1 MILPAPPAATA
12 QTPAPTFA
20 EVEAIV
26 AQRCSVCRNA
36 ALANKNV
43 RLDSAAE
50 IRAHAQAMYQ
60 QAVVLKL
67 MPMNNAT
74 QITDGERAALGR
86 WYEAGAPAR

>member
-1 MILPAPPAATA
+1 MPAPPAATA
-12 QTPAPTFA
+12 QAAGADASPRSK
-20 EVEAIV
+20 AIV
-26 AQRCSVCRNA
+26 EQRCACATTRQ
-36 ALANKNV
+36 LPNKNV

-50 IRAHAQAMYQ
+50 IRTHAQAVYQ

-74 QITDGERAALGR
+74 QMTDAERAPIGR